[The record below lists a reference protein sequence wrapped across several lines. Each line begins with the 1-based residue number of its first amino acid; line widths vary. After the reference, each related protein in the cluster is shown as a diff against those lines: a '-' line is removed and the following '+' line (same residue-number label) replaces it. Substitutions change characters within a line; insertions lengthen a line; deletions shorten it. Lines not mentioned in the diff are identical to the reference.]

1 MTKKKNNHP
10 QVGLPAEICEV
21 CGFEEPGML
30 EFHVGPEALIILK
43 EQMTALE
50 VACAI
55 DTLRIMASKL
65 TNSLIGACSFCN
77 NCGDGTS
84 ADCTGNCRCEACGP
98 HSQQSDSAGWVANC
112 SLCHE
117 LLGDGQRIQIPD
129 YLLEEAGIP
138 KEAKLEA
145 YTEEGSG
152 EITVVEADIQNDLT
166 DVPPEIISMLATA
179 GVCLAHLDEL
189 VMDGGTVYGM

>member
-1 MTKKKNNHP
+1 MMKNKNKHP
-10 QVGLPAEICEV
+10 QIGLPAEICEV
-21 CGFEEPGML
+21 CGFGEPDML
-30 EFHVGPEALIILK
+30 GVHVGPEALAILK
-43 EQMTALE
+43 DQMTALE

-55 DTLRIMASKL
+55 DTLRVMAAKL
-65 TNSLIGACSFCN
+65 TNALVRACSFCN
-77 NCGDGTS
+77 NCGNETS
-84 ADCTGNCRCEACGP
+84 TDSKESYMGETCDS
-98 HSQQSDSAGWVANC
+98 HIQQNGSARWVADC

-117 LLGDGQRIQIPD
+117 LLDDQQHIRIPD

-138 KEAKLEA
+138 MDAKLEA

-152 EITVVEADIQNDLT
+152 EITVVEADIQNDIT
-166 DVPPEIISMLATA
+166 DVPPEIISMLAAA